1 MQIQYAKTDSDIIA
15 KMKGTFVKRDQK
27 REKRKPKNQDAP
39 TAKKTGAGT
48 GAAAAGGVQGTVPL
62 SENLPNHI
70 LFLTN
75 LPEETN
81 ELMLSMLFN
90 QFPGFKEVR
99 LVPGWHNIAFVE
111 FDTEVQA
118 GAARD
123 TLQGFKITQNNAMKI
138 SFAKKR
144 TEPGSGSPGRRHIV
158 PAPFRTAW
166 WRRWAGLAA
175 PAMSETYDFLFK
187 FLVIGSA
194 GTGKSCLL
202 HQFIENKFKQDSN
215 HTIGVE
221 FGSKVINVGGKTVKL
236 QIWDTAGQE
245 RFRSVTRSYYRG
257 AAGALLVYD
266 ITSRETYNAL
276 TNWLTDARTLA
287 SPNIVIILCGN
298 KKDLDA
304 DREVTFLEASRF
316 AQENELMFLETSAL
330 TGENVE
336 EAFLKCARTIL
347 NKIESG
353 ELDPERMGS
362 GIQYGDASL
371 RQLRQPRGAQV
382 QSRQQC
388 SC

>member
-1 MQIQYAKTDSDIIA
+1 
-15 KMKGTFVKRDQK
+15 
-27 REKRKPKNQDAP
+27 
-39 TAKKTGAGT
+39 
-48 GAAAAGGVQGTVPL
+48 
-62 SENLPNHI
+62 
-70 LFLTN
+70 
-75 LPEETN
+75 
-81 ELMLSMLFN
+81 
-90 QFPGFKEVR
+90 
-99 LVPGWHNIAFVE
+99 
-111 FDTEVQA
+111 
-118 GAARD
+118 
-123 TLQGFKITQNNAMKI
+123 
-138 SFAKKR
+138 
-144 TEPGSGSPGRRHIV
+144 
-158 PAPFRTAW
+158 
-166 WRRWAGLAA
+166 
-175 PAMSETYDFLFK
+175 MSETYDFLFK

-221 FGSKVINVGGKTVKL
+221 FGSRVVNVGGKTVKL

-266 ITSRETYNAL
+266 ITSRETYNTL

-336 EAFLKCARTIL
+336 EAFLKCARIIL
-347 NKIESG
+347 NKIDSAGGFAVTEERGRGKECKCHLSVIQRVNMGRSPIIRTPRHIHRKEDYQG

-371 RQLRQPRGAQV
+371 RQLRQPRGTQP
-382 QSRQQC
+382 QTKQQC